1 MPTPLVPRT
10 AVLAALGAAAALTV
24 ACDRLPFVGP
34 RGPTTDLEVAV
45 VAPLGDTLTQLGI
58 DVRAAL
64 SGIAQIHTLMSERVH
79 PWAYDGWYGVDS
91 VLTAAFVPGPGRHTF
106 TVVTAD
112 SGVHRRSVQFT
123 RTFVITDVPYA
134 VTALPDVGV
143 ASGARGM
150 NEHGDVAG
158 WVTTAEGRRRPAVWR
173 RGQLTVVPAGTV
185 DAGGRRAALLLTPS
199 P

>member
-34 RGPTTDLEVAV
+34 RGPTTDLEVAI

-106 TVVTAD
+106 TVGTAD
-112 SGVHRRSVQFT
+112 SATSPAGSPRPRAAGAPRCGGAGSSPSCWRT
-123 RTFVITDVPYA
+123 RWTRA
-134 VTALPDVGV
+134 G
-143 ASGARGM
+143 GAR
-150 NEHGDVAG
+150 
-158 WVTTAEGRRRPAVWR
+158 RCC
-173 RGQLTVVPAGTV
+173 
-185 DAGGRRAALLLTPS
+185 
-199 P
+199 